1 MLNFSGFKCG
11 AQKFVTAVLEKMT
24 GRCPLGYVVVRAAE
38 HFSPS
43 LPNEK
48 MKDEDLQSKMKQLT
62 MKSISL
68 KVLQYSVGHKAL
80 LQFTEFLSKEKVT
93 NNDQF
98 NPRQENSTTR
108 CSLFWWRQSS
118 WKVPRT
124 INYHANYICSE
135 SWPSFC
141 WAWFQR

>member
-1 MLNFSGFKCG
+1 MLNFSEFKCG
-11 AQKFVTAVLEKMT
+11 AQKFVIVVLEKMT

-38 HFSPS
+38 YFSPSS

-108 CSLFWWRQSS
+108 CSLF
-118 WKVPRT
+118 
-124 INYHANYICSE
+124 
-135 SWPSFC
+135 
-141 WAWFQR
+141 

>member
-1 MLNFSGFKCG
+1 MLNLSGFKCG

-24 GRCPLGYVVVRAAE
+24 GRYPLGYVVVRAAE

-108 CSLFWWRQSS
+108 CSLF
-118 WKVPRT
+118 
-124 INYHANYICSE
+124 
-135 SWPSFC
+135 
-141 WAWFQR
+141 